1 MKILFVGLKHLDGII
16 NGQKS
21 YEYNNFFFNL
31 KKIYQ
36 DVDGLFIDE
45 EISKYG
51 YFEMNKKILK
61 ISKNYNIIFFF
72 AYKNDFKLNT
82 LKTLKN
88 NQNLKTICWMSDDDW
103 RYEIYSRKFINHFDL
118 IVTTYNSAFKKYKRD
133 GEKNIFLS
141 QWPSSPIANI
151 NDNIEKKIDVSFV
164 GQRYGNR
171 DKYIKSIDN
180 NKLDLKV
187 YGKGWNNYNFY
198 NGDIKNIF
206 LNSKINLNFTNSST
220 GISIKNLAKVI
231 FNKSTDQKI
240 NLNKFSE
247 MPKIFNNLILSN
259 KTQIKSRPFEI
270 MACKSFLLSEYSDG
284 LLNYFE
290 AEKDFDYFIDE
301 KQLKEKINYYLVNR
315 EKREFIAKNG
325 FQKILKYHSFEK
337 RFSEL
342 FNFLNLTPI
351 K

>member
-1 MKILFVGLKHLDGII
+1 MIIL
-16 NGQKS
+16 
-21 YEYNNFFFNL
+21 
-31 KKIYQ
+31 
-36 DVDGLFIDE
+36 
-45 EISKYG
+45 
-51 YFEMNKKILK
+51 
-61 ISKNYNIIFFF
+61 
-72 AYKNDFKLNT
+72 
-82 LKTLKN
+82 
-88 NQNLKTICWMSDDDW
+88 
-103 RYEIYSRKFINHFDL
+103 
-118 IVTTYNSAFKKYKRD
+118 
-133 GEKNIFLS
+133 
-141 QWPSSPIANI
+141 
-151 NDNIEKKIDVSFV
+151 KKIDVSFV

-220 GISIKNLAKVI
+220 GISIKNLAKVV

-315 EKREFIAKNG
+315 EKRESIAKNG